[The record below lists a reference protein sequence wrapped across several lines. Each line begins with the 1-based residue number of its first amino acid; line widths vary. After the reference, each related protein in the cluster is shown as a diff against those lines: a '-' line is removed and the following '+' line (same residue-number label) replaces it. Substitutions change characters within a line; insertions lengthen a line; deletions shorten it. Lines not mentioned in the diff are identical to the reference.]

1 MSSSFSFTED
11 PVAIGAFH
19 ALEKGILTITAAKN
33 FGPTRVINISRRL
46 LTVAAS
52 TIDRRF
58 VSQLALGN
66 GKVFMVSSKTESS
79 RMFHLQ
85 NFCDPKLTSS

>member
-11 PVAIGAFH
+11 PVAIGVFH
-19 ALEKGILTITAAKN
+19 ALKKGILTITAAKN